1 MHAIGGSDPR
11 VERVNVRFPSM
22 PQSELLR
29 RRQRKKN
36 EALRVI
42 IRPGMLDT
50 SVPRNLQ
57 RRNTRRECQKIK
69 RRPGEET
76 AKGKIYRGDVYSVGH
91 EERGKTERS

>member
-36 EALRVI
+36 EALRVV